1 MLFHAGLILLI
12 IGVSIDGFGVGI
24 TYGMRQI
31 RVPFLALSII
41 MLCSGLIVFISMTI
55 GNMLRS
61 FITPDIAEI
70 IGGVILLLIGL
81 FCLYN
86 VTRSKSEAASEMDL
100 NDEAWDNFK
109 TVMKQPVQADLDQ
122 SGSIS
127 ANEALLLGF
136 ALAIDAFGAGL
147 GAAMLGYSPV
157 ITAVSIAFM
166 SGVFVLCGLHLGIFL
181 ATKKWMQRC
190 ALLPPFLLIMLG
202 ISNLI

>member
-1 MLFHAGLILLI
+1 MLFNAGLILLI

-24 TYGMRQI
+24 TYGMRRI
-31 RVPFLALSII
+31 RVPFTALSII
-41 MLCSGLIVFISMTI
+41 MFCSGLIVFISMTI
-55 GNMLRS
+55 GNILRS
-61 FITPDIAEI
+61 FITPDVAEM
-70 IGGVILLLIGL
+70 IGGIILLLIGL

-86 VTRSKSEAASEMDL
+86 VTRSKSEPDPDINS
-100 NDEAWDNFK
+100 NDEAWGNFK

-122 SGSIS
+122 SGTIS

-157 ITAVSIAFM
+157 TTAVSIALM
-166 SGVFVLCGLHLGIFL
+166 SGGFVLCGVRLGIFL
-181 ATKKWMQRC
+181 ATKKWMQRF

-202 ISNLI
+202 ISNII